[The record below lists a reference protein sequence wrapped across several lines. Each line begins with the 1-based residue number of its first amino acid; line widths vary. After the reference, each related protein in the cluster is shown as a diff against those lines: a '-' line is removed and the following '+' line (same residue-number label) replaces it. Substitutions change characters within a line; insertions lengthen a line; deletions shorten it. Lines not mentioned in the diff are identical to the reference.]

1 MTWAAM
7 VAAALALWGAA
18 HTGPISVRDATGD
31 PAYRYVQSHAW
42 AEPRMGGATDGRFR
56 MHNGCIITVL
66 PANMATLSDQQRQRV
81 ITHEVGHCLGLAH
94 DSEHAGVMYPD
105 GAQYDL
111 NGYDRAALWRI
122 TGAPYRLAV
131 PGIAAD

>member
-42 AEPRMGGATDGRFR
+42 AEPLTGDA
-56 MHNGCIITVL
+56 GCTITVL

-94 DSEHAGVMYPD
+94 DSEHTGIMYPD

>member
-18 HTGPISVRDATGD
+18 HHGPIIVHDATGD

-42 AEPRMGGATDGRFR
+42 AEPLAADA
-56 MHNGCIITVL
+56 GCAITVL
-66 PANMATLSDQQRQRV
+66 PANMAHMDDQQRQRV

-111 NGYDRAALWRI
+111 NGWDRAALWRI
-122 TGAPYRLAV
+122 TGAPYRLTA

>member
-1 MTWAAM
+1 MTWTAM
-7 VAAALALWGAA
+7 VAAALALWGAVFPGQVTVVNQDGVA
-18 HTGPISVRDATGD
+18 AYANVTSIAWADRWSEAPNCIISVM
-31 PAYRYVQSHAW
+31 PLKMAYLTHEQ
-42 AEPRMGGATDGRFR
+42 
-56 MHNGCIITVL
+56 I
-66 PANMATLSDQQRQRV
+66 QRV
-81 ITHEVGHCLGLAH
+81 ITHEVGHCFGFEH
-94 DSEHAGVMYPD
+94 DSTRPGIMYPD

>member
-7 VAAALALWGAA
+7 VAAALALWAA
-18 HTGPISVRDATGD
+18 HTGPISVIDATGD

-42 AEPRMGGATDGRFR
+42 AEPLAADA
-56 MHNGCIITVL
+56 GCTITVL
-66 PANMATLSDQQRQRV
+66 PANMAHMSDQQRQRV
-81 ITHEVGHCLGLAH
+81 ITHEVGHCLGMAH
-94 DSEHAGVMYPD
+94 DSEHAGIMYPD

-111 NGYDRAALWRI
+111 NGWDRAALWRI